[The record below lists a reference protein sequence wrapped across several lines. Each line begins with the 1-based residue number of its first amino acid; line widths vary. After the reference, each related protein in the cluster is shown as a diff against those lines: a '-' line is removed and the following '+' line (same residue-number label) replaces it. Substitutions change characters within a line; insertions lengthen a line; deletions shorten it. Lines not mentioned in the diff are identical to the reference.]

1 MAPFH
6 QTMAQSNQD
15 SRPVRRSRLVRG
27 AALGLAI
34 LLSACS
40 SDSGGVDGPQGPS
53 TTNEFAVDSSNVIN
67 GATWQLNRPIQ
78 VTFNKDVDFTTVS
91 QTTIQIVDGQGVP
104 AVGAFSRVNSRTIRF
119 QPVCP
124 TNATNTNG
132 GLLQGRNYRL
142 TIPSESTPGIGGGLT
157 VQSTSGERLV
167 NGLAL
172 NFNTPTSTDPLVLF
186 VDQQPGAPAVRVRGL
201 GIEPLDSPAGSYVEF
216 PGLDQDGDGVPD
228 REYIVF
234 DPLAQQGNI
243 GREVPL
249 NLYSDPTQQFAF
261 VLRFNQA
268 VFAAPS
274 NINSSRLAIEYFN
287 PASGQWQTVPSTV
300 QLLSNCTAIGAE
312 VRLAPEGVVPQG
324 SEIRAVVREGFADL
338 TNDAVPAALTNFAR
352 VESTVANPGAMNP
365 GDGADEIREPFDVG
379 GDAAGS
385 REDIEIASAN
395 PRANWAEIGT
405 PGTLTASFDFGGTG
419 GPAGEFDWV
428 IPAGVDLIISTDAD
442 VIQGGPDGTPI
453 YQQPIIGGLIN
464 VRRMVV
470 ETNASVQFIGSN
482 TVTILATGSVEI
494 RGEVA
499 VNGGDSRGVG
509 TLNTTNMP
517 EPGAPGNG
525 GGGDGGIGSFQ
536 TNQST
541 ARGGTGQG
549 AFGVPG
555 LGGQGGETGY
565 ASGGTCAKEDRRG
578 AGGGGGGFGRDVFY
592 LDLVSGLFAR
602 CQMLVG
608 MDVERGIVGS
618 FDGTGAVS
626 QTLPAQGGDPGPD
639 PFTDPNQDNDFLG
652 VITLSDGRQIRGELP
667 SLWAGAGG
675 GAGGDASRTNTFPQT
690 PFQITGDEKGSGAGG
705 GAGGIEIL
713 AIGDISI
720 VGQGQLSADGGTGNG
735 GENSIF
741 FDRIGGGS
749 GGGSG
754 GHVVLSSANRIVIES
769 EATGTSVGA
778 FYDDSVTTLSH
789 IKRPLRALGGQNGAG
804 RESRCGANENGEMT
818 WARDSIPVENFAGNL
833 DVPPNSSMNE
843 NGALNWARVCST
855 NGSSG
860 NFATCQI
867 QPNRGETFGAGG
879 DGAPGIIQLHVSDP
893 ATQLVFGAQG
903 GGVYGVDADPTFSM
917 APPPLGWTAP
927 ADPVDLLVPFFSAR
941 SESFT
946 EWIPLGLA
954 RLNPDGTTDQV
965 EFLFGGTDPMTGIV
979 ERSGTTA
986 EELPALID
994 YTSLALDG
1002 GGAGPSVE
1010 AQTGVFTFPDASFV
1024 GGPALEDFYKA
1035 NASLLREFVVRI
1047 RDNGNPAT
1055 ATEFIVQ
1062 SASYDEM
1069 AGEFTVVVD
1078 TRDVLGDTLAGFV
1091 VPEVEFVP
1099 FFFRLESA
1107 TVSDAYPIGTEVA
1120 ILFDAARVNSATGEP
1135 STNPADIFSGGDTAA
1150 FTPDITDLNNDV
1162 WDFVRVK
1169 FEFLID
1175 INELGSP
1182 RPGLDFVKVPFRF

>member
-1 MAPFH
+1 
-6 QTMAQSNQD
+6 MAQPNQD
-15 SRPVRRSRLVRG
+15 SRPARRTRLVRG

-40 SDSGGVDGPQGPS
+40 SDGGGVEGPQGPS
-53 TTNEFAVDSSNVIN
+53 TTNEFAVDASNVID
-67 GATWQLNRPIQ
+67 GSTWQLNRPIQ

-104 AVGAFSRVNSRTIRF
+104 AVGAFSRVNARTIRF
-119 QPVCP
+119 QPRCP

-186 VDQQPGAPAVRVRGL
+186 VDQEPGAPAVRVRGL

-216 PGLDQDGDGVPD
+216 PGLDSDGDGVPD
-228 REYIVF
+228 REFLLF

-243 GREVPL
+243 GQEVPL

-274 NINSSRLAIEYFN
+274 NINSQRLGIEYFN
-287 PASGQWQTVPSTV
+287 ATSSQWETVPSTV
-300 QLLSNCTAIGAE
+300 QLLSNCTSIGAE

-352 VESTVANPGAMNP
+352 VESTVANPGAMDP

-379 GDAAGS
+379 GAAAGS
-385 REDIEIASAN
+385 REDTEIASAN
-395 PRANWAEIGT
+395 PRATWAEPSA

-464 VRRMVV
+464 VRNMEV
-470 ETNASVQFIGSN
+470 ETNASVTFVGSN

-494 RGEVA
+494 RGDVT

-509 TLNTTNMP
+509 TLNTTNQP
-517 EPGAPGNG
+517 EPGAPGNA
-525 GGGDGGIGSFQ
+525 GGGDGGVGSFQ

-565 ASGGTCAKEDRRG
+565 SSGGTCAKEDRRG
-578 AGGGGGGFGRDVFY
+578 AGGGGGGFGRDIFY
-592 LDLVSGLFAR
+592 LAGTVMAR

-608 MDVERGIVGS
+608 MDAEDGIVGS

-626 QTLPAQGGDPGPD
+626 QTLPAQGGEKGPD
-639 PFTDPNQDNDFLG
+639 PFTDPNEDNDFFG

-675 GAGGDASRTNTFPQT
+675 GAGGDASRTNNFPQT
-690 PFQITGDEKGSGAGG
+690 PFQPTGDEKGSGAGG

-720 VGQGQLSADGGTGNG
+720 LGQGQLSADGGTGNG

-754 GHVVLSSANRIVIES
+754 GHVVLSSAGSIRILA
-769 EATGTSVGA
+769 EASGNTVGA
-778 FYDDSVTTLSH
+778 FYDDSTTSLSH

-818 WARDSIPVENFAGNL
+818 WARDSIPEENFAGNL

-843 NGALNWARVCST
+843 NGDLNWARICST
-855 NGSSG
+855 NGTSG
-860 NFATCQI
+860 NFATCQTP
-867 QPNRGETFGAGG
+867 PNRGETFGAGG

-893 ATQLVFGAQG
+893 TTQLVFGLQG
-903 GGVYGVDADPTFSM
+903 GGTYGVDADPTFSM
-917 APPPLGWTAP
+917 APPPLGWSAP

-946 EWIPLGLA
+946 QWIPLGLA
-954 RLNPDGTTDQV
+954 RLNPNGTTDQV
-965 EFLFGGTDPMTGIV
+965 EFLFDGTDPMTGV
-979 ERSGTTA
+979 VDRNGTTA
-986 EELPALID
+986 QELPALID
-994 YTSLALDG
+994 YTALTLG
-1002 GGAGPSVE
+1002 AGAGPSVD
-1010 AQTGVFTFPDASFV
+1010 APAAVFTFPDASFA
-1024 GGPALEDFYKA
+1024 GGSVVDDFYRA
-1035 NASLLREFVVRI
+1035 NAALLREFAVRV

-1055 ATEFIVQ
+1055 EAEYIVQ
-1062 SASYDEM
+1062 SASYDAM
-1069 AGEFTVVVD
+1069 AGEFTVVVAD
-1078 TRDVLGDTLAGFV
+1078 DDPNALLADTLSGFT
-1091 VPEVEFVP
+1091 VPEVELVP

-1107 TVSDAYPIGTEVA
+1107 TVADAYPVGTEVA
-1120 ILFDAARVNSATGEP
+1120 ILFDAARVNQATGEP
-1135 STNPADIFSGGDTAA
+1135 STNPAEIFSGGDTAA

-1175 INELGSP
+1175 INDLGAP
-1182 RPGLDFVKVPFRF
+1182 RPGLDFVKIPFRF